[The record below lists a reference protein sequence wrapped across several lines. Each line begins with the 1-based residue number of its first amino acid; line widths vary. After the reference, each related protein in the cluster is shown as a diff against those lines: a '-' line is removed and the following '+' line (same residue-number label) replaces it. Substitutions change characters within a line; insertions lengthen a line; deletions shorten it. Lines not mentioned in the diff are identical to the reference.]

1 MIEHGEMPN
10 LRLALHKGDTRRLDL
25 GRWSVH
31 PQLPNPRVYGRGTWG
46 RGSAYRAPGDLA
58 SQKTLGHLSHS
69 KCSLNGSQVD
79 ACVNILRDIAYS
91 TSRLEP

>member
-1 MIEHGEMPN
+1 MIEHGEMPKS
-10 LRLALHKGDTRRLDL
+10 RLALHKGDTTTS
-25 GRWSVH
+25 GPGPMVSA

-79 ACVNILRDIAYS
+79 ACVNMLRGSAYS
-91 TSRLEP
+91 TSR